1 MVACKQRPP
10 QFLNIK
16 LNNPIYLIL
25 VLIFTC
31 DSLATAENP
40 HVTIITNKHKLAAD
54 THVDTAQEHDGSGHD
69 APQK

>member
-1 MVACKQRPP
+1 MQY
-10 QFLNIK
+10 FSIK
-16 LNNPIYLIL
+16 
-25 VLIFTC
+25 FTR

-40 HVTIITNKHKLAAD
+40 HMTVVTNKHELAAD

>member
-16 LNNPIYLIL
+16 LNNPKYLI
-25 VLIFTC
+25 LIFTC

-40 HVTIITNKHKLAAD
+40 HVAVVTNKHKLATD
-54 THVDTAQEHDGSGHD
+54 THVDAAQEHDGSGHD